1 MYNHGVYWEETATGI
16 VAPVRVDVS
25 LPVIIGTAPVHN
37 LPEGT
42 ERPVNKPLLIFSMAE
57 FTAQLGAPGEDETGL
72 TLHEAASV
80 YLSRYGVAPIVC
92 INVFDPAK
100 HTAPAQSETPAKPDV
115 SKVTKADVIGGI
127 DASTGS
133 RTGLELVEE
142 VFPRF
147 GLVPSQLLAPGFSDD
162 PAVAVVIGAK
172 AANINGH
179 FKATGLVDVPSSVAK
194 YTDVPA

>member
-57 FTAQLGAPGEDETGL
+57 FTAQLGAPGEEETGF

-92 INVFDPAK
+92 INVFDPA
-100 HTAPAQSETPAKPDV
+100 
-115 SKVTKADVIGGI
+115 
-127 DASTGS
+127 
-133 RTGLELVEE
+133 
-142 VFPRF
+142 
-147 GLVPSQLLAPGFSDD
+147 
-162 PAVAVVIGAK
+162 
-172 AANINGH
+172 
-179 FKATGLVDVPSSVAK
+179 
-194 YTDVPA
+194 

>member
-57 FTAQLGAPGEDETGL
+57 FTAQFGAPGEDETGF

-80 YLSRYGVAPIVC
+80 YLSRYGVVPIVC

-100 HTAPAQSETPAKPDV
+100 HAAPAQGETPAKPDV

-127 DASTGS
+127 DASHRAGTGGGS
-133 RTGLELVEE
+133 LPPLRAG
-142 VFPRF
+142 PRPAS
-147 GLVPSQLLAPGFSDD
+147 GPRLLR
-162 PAVAVVIGAK
+162 
-172 AANINGH
+172 
-179 FKATGLVDVPSSVAK
+179 
-194 YTDVPA
+194 